1 MSMSQGYVQEIFS
14 SFQGEGAAVEG
25 SCYGLRQIF
34 IRFSG
39 CPLALGVHGTKGCI
53 WCDSPKS
60 WSTTPSKCLVETQ
73 AGTQSFEE
81 KANPLTPEEILDFV
95 KKLSTKDLHSVSLTG
110 GEPLYQESLIEDITF
125 LLKEAGYK
133 TYLETAYTD
142 NFVFLE
148 KLSDKIDFACVDIK
162 DKTANA
168 ALEWEN
174 LVNQEVKMSRILKN
188 AGTKLFAKTVITK
201 ASKKENF
208 EIIAKKCGSID
219 LPIVIQF
226 VTPIVNSKVEQPTWE
241 QMNDFSQ
248 IAGKFLSPE
257 KIGISI
263 QMHKA
268 VEIL

>member
-1 MSMSQGYVQEIFS
+1 MSQGYIQEIFS

-60 WSTTPSKCLVETQ
+60 WSTKPAKCFVETK
-73 AGTQSFEE
+73 AGTQSFTETT
-81 KANPLTPEEILDFV
+81 NPLTSENVLNIV
-95 KKLSTKDLHSVSLTG
+95 KELSTKNLHSVSLTG
-110 GEPLYQESLIEDITF
+110 GEPLYQEMFVKDIITS
-125 LLKEAGYK
+125 LKETGFK

-142 NFVFLE
+142 NLSFLE
-148 KLSDKIDFACVDIK
+148 NIAEKIDYACVDIK
-162 DKTANA
+162 DRTANA
-168 ALEWEN
+168 ALEWIK
-174 LVNQEVKMSRILKN
+174 LVDKEVEMSRILKK
-188 AGTKLFAKTVITK
+188 AGAKVFAKTVITK
-201 ASKKENF
+201 ASKKEDF
-208 EIIAKKCGSID
+208 DIIAKKCGSIE

-226 VTPIVNSKVEQPTWE
+226 VTPTSNSKVEQPTWD
-241 QMNDFSQ
+241 QINDFSQ
-248 IAGKFLSPE
+248 IAGKYLSPD

-268 VEIL
+268 IEIL